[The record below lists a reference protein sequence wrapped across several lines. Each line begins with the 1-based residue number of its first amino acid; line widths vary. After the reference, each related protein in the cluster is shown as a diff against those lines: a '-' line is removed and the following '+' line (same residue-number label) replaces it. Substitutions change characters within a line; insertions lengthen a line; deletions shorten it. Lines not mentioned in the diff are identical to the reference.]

1 MSSIELIGSDGRVI
15 YYVNENDLGLHFEIE
30 YYKRPGVEEPDFEVT
45 FDMTPD
51 ALAGVFEK
59 YSIKGNS
66 SLVEGMQKLS
76 DLGHAEAFRK
86 DIWDGVFPIKNKFS
100 WMSW

>member
-1 MSSIELIGSDGRVI
+1 LSSIELIGSDGRVI
-15 YYVNENDLGLHFEIE
+15 YYVNENDSGLHFEIE

-45 FDMTPD
+45 FDMTRD
-51 ALAGVFEK
+51 ALASVFEE
-59 YSIKGNS
+59 YSIKDNS
-66 SLVEGMQKLS
+66 SLIEGMQMLS

>member
-1 MSSIELIGSDGRVI
+1 LTSCELIGSDDRII
-15 YYVNENDLGLHFEIE
+15 YYVNENDSGLHFEIE
-30 YYKRPGVEEPDFEVT
+30 YYKRPGIEEPDFEVS

-51 ALAGVFEK
+51 TLAHVFEK

-66 SLVEGMQKLS
+66 SLVEGIQMLS
-76 DLGHAEAFRK
+76 DLGLAEAFRK
-86 DIWDGVFPIKNKFS
+86 DIWDGVFPIRNKFS